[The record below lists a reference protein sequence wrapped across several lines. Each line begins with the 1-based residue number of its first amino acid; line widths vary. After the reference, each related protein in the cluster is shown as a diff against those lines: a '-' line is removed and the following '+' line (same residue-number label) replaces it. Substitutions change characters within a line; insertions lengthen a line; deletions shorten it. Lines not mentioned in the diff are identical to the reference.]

1 MCSLRWCRSRCLWRR
16 RTTGLPART
25 LTAFVVAGSA
35 FLLRVGGRAALVSAV
50 DLNFATENP
59 ALKNGLEAFLGYAR
73 TVGTGAQ
80 RALSVLACSNITIE

>member
-1 MCSLRWCRSRCLWRR
+1 M
-16 RTTGLPART
+16 PART

-35 FLLRVGGRAALVSAV
+35 FLLRVGGREALVSTV

-80 RALSVLACSNITIE
+80 RALSVLACSNITIEQLNKRMLNELQ